1 MPGHV
6 IPNDLIVKTEEIT
19 AGSAKYFGVETSQP
33 LLMADANVVKI
44 DGVVK
49 LRQGASPLR
58 LRMEL
63 QGSNDLWQ
71 WFVVATFETQA
82 ASNPNL
88 WLSTGSGTDLGESAP
103 RATVLRDAR
112 RGRIVVRVCS
122 RAVGAVRRDRFVGH
136 QRVLSSHGQRGPWTQ
151 DGLRR
156 GTMAPNCSEVG
167 LGRALIST
175 TDLIPERRTSS

>member
-6 IPNDLIVKTEEIT
+6 IANDLIVKTEEIT

-63 QGSNDLWQ
+63 QGSNDLWL

-103 RATVLRDAR
+103 QSFATLGAVETSYAY
-112 RGRIVVRVCS
+112 VRV
-122 RAVGAVRRDRFVGH
+122 RW
-136 QRVLSSHGQRGPWTQ
+136 VLYVETGSLAINEYYQVTAS
-151 DGLRR
+151 
-156 GTMAPNCSEVG
+156 VG
-167 LGRALIST
+167 LGRKM
-175 TDLIPERRTSS
+175 D